1 MGACSGPESSPA
13 DPGLGGAWAREGPGA
28 VSVGL
33 DGEGGLVS
41 TLATQG
47 VAGSDA
53 SRECCD
59 DGDTPRA
66 LAECVSTMDDPIC
79 QCNAIW
85 MI

>member
-1 MGACSGPESSPA
+1 M
-13 DPGLGGAWAREGPGA
+13 
-28 VSVGL
+28 
-33 DGEGGLVS
+33 S
-41 TLATQG
+41 TLATRG